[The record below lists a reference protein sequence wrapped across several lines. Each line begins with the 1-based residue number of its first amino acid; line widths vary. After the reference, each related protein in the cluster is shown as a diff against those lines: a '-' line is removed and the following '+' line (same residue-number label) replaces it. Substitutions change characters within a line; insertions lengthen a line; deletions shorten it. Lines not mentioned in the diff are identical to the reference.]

1 MLHNHYHSPHS
12 NQENS
17 IILRLVPDKTHAI
30 KKKKQ
35 LKFHQLLNMTNEE
48 AQRRKFRSSKDLIKT
63 EKGNEL
69 GIRNLP

>member
-1 MLHNHYHSPHS
+1 
-12 NQENS
+12 
-17 IILRLVPDKTHAI
+17 
-30 KKKKQ
+30 
-35 LKFHQLLNMTNEE
+35 MTNEE